1 LYAVKFTSAA
11 SSSAINTDA
20 GYRMGH
26 HHQQQFRKT
35 YRHSNRSRPVCL
47 SCDIGFAGNIKRRER
62 REFGGKQNRMDE
74 ARDGRLRQ
82 QQRERWENLKEE
94 EEDNEE
100 EAATAEG
107 NKFSHE

>member
-1 LYAVKFTSAA
+1 
-11 SSSAINTDA
+11 
-20 GYRMGH
+20 MGH
-26 HHQQQFRKT
+26 NHQHQFRKT

-47 SCDIGFAGNIKRRER
+47 SCDIDFTGNTRRRER
-62 REFGGKQNRMDE
+62 RDFAGKQNRMDE

-82 QQRERWENLKEE
+82 QQRERWEKKE

-107 NKFSHE
+107 MIFSEYEVNFTI